1 MSFDNKWQNIIKIQA
16 FTENKDDPLTMQ
28 QKLLVFQGKKEKKN
42 RKKKE
47 KGKLTN
53 GRCINCDKKPIDLF
67 PELAKINMLYISIHI
82 TYSLTTQKI

>member
-42 RKKKE
+42 KKIIKKKKE
-47 KGKLTN
+47 SSQMEGALIVTKN
-53 GRCINCDKKPIDLF
+53 RQ
-67 PELAKINMLYISIHI
+67 
-82 TYSLTTQKI
+82 TYFQNLQR